1 MTNNLKEELLKA
13 AEIAADAFADRQVK
27 LWEKHEGEYAD
38 PNFFHDAFMEGARH
52 RLAHPDHEDEADGI
66 RASVKAADRLYERS
80 DAPYLDYYDQE
91 GFEYEGA
98 FDDGDKFMDGLIK
111 EK

>member
-1 MTNNLKEELLKA
+1 MKANEEILKA
-13 AEIAADAFADRQVK
+13 AEIAADAFAKRQVK
-27 LWEKHEGEYAD
+27 IWEDEGEYAD
-38 PNFFHDAFMEGARH
+38 YDFFRDAFMDGARH

-66 RASVKAADRLYERS
+66 RASVKAADLLYERS

-98 FDDGDKFMDGLIK
+98 FDDGDKFVDGLLK
-111 EK
+111 EE